1 MVVVVMV
8 VFFITA
14 EKHRCLGL
22 SDLAEVANQVR
33 PSKRRAGW
41 RYHWGLTLLFC
52 MFNRIQYSEKTFTYE
67 S

>member
-1 MVVVVMV
+1 MQGDKLLMVVVVMV

-33 PSKRRAGW
+33 RKRGD
-41 RYHWGLTLLFC
+41 
-52 MFNRIQYSEKTFTYE
+52 
-67 S
+67 